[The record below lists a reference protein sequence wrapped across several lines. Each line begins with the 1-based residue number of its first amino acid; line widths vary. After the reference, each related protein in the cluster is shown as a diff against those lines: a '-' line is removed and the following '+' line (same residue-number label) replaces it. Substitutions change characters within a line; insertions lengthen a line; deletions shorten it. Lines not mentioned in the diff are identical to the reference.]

1 MLRSG
6 PLSGFQSLAWN
17 SAHTCHFE
25 RGEKSSLI
33 SSNLK
38 SERFLLSTEMTEVDW
53 PPQAS
58 LDFAA
63 EISPICKAL

>member
-1 MLRSG
+1 MLRAG
-6 PLSGFQSLAWN
+6 PLSGFQSLVWN
-17 SAHTCHFE
+17 RRATCHFE
-25 RGEKSSLI
+25 RGAF

-38 SERFLLSTEMTEVDW
+38 SKRSLLSTEMTEVDW